1 MTATAGISRVH
12 LLRNSISLPLPAPL
26 RRQLVPRFFVTGEEL
41 MLVTFERQRDGMRR
55 RKEIP
60 EGIGEDVEPGGRGP
74 APGPLRLVQ
83 QFVNTY
89 NHEFEVSRDR
99 LRTAPLARTWLI
111 RHGVL
116 APTEPTMSERDHR
129 LLLELREG
137 LRAVLMDET
146 AEASRFAALDD
157 AARKARFTIEF
168 NAATR
173 PRLVPTARRVGGAA
187 GKILAAAYE
196 AGVEG
201 TWDRLKACR
210 QCSWIFFDRSKN
222 RSAEWCSMSICG
234 NRVKNRAYRR
244 RQSGKMGR
252 A

>member
-1 MTATAGISRVH
+1 S
-12 LLRNSISLPLPAPL
+12 
-26 RRQLVPRFFVTGEEL
+26 
-41 MLVTFERQRDGMRR
+41 
-55 RKEIP
+55 
-60 EGIGEDVEPGGRGP
+60 
-74 APGPLRLVQ
+74 LRLVQ

-99 LRTAPLARTWLI
+99 LRTAPLARAWLI
-111 RHGVL
+111 RHGAL
-116 APTEPTMSERDHR
+116 GAREGTISGRDHR
-129 LLLELREG
+129 MLLELREG
-137 LRAVLMDET
+137 LRAVLTDKTSET
-146 AEASRFAALDD
+146 GRFGALDD

-168 NAATR
+168 DAATR
-173 PRLVPTARRVGGAA
+173 PRLIPTAGGVGGAV

-210 QCSWIFFDRSKN
+210 QCSWIFFDRSRN